1 MDQNSCQKVWENGE
15 DATWEDMTSSEEWT
29 EKEIWCRKCSGNA
42 RQRMGPKMV
51 NCCRPEQ
58 LGTKEFGKTMKR
70 VQTLEEGRVPVKEAK
85 KWRMEEEKRRI
96 TREEYKRLLNNFEIE
111 GLMVQKGLWNFGNRK
126 NNEEKR

>member
-1 MDQNSCQKVWENGE
+1 
-15 DATWEDMTSSEEWT
+15 
-29 EKEIWCRKCSGNA
+29 
-42 RQRMGPKMV
+42 MGPKMV
-51 NCCRPEQ
+51 NCCRLEQ

-111 GLMVQKGLWNFGNRK
+111 CLMVQKGLWNLATEKTMKERGELPDEKGDVEKEIKAMHEEDFWSSLLKGCSGRLFGK
-126 NNEEKR
+126 FCPSHSGH